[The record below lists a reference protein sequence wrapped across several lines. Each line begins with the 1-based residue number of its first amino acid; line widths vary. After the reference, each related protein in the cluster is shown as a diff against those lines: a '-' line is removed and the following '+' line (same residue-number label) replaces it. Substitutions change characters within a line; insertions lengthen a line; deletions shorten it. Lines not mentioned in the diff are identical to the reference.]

1 MKPSA
6 IYRGENFDI
15 MSNPNPQWFSFILY
29 SHRLEYFSLDNYT
42 LSIEDVFMCVHVCA
56 YVHPFIYVCVLC
68 KFA

>member
-1 MKPSA
+1 
-6 IYRGENFDI
+6 